1 MLRTGCRSRFFFW
14 WIASLFALVSASAQT
29 SPDLDRVLSQ
39 MDVQAKAFRSAEANF
54 VWNQYTKVVDEND
67 TQTGKVYYRRQGSEV
82 QMAAD
87 ILEANGHPEPR
98 TVLYEDGKVQM
109 YQPKIDQI
117 TVYNTAKNKA
127 EVESFLVLGFGGGG
141 HDMLKA
147 FDVKYLGSEKIG
159 DTPTDKLDLTPKNPK
174 VRSLFPHIVLWIDP
188 QRGISLQQQ
197 LFQPSG
203 DYRLAKYSDIQL
215 NQKVPDSA
223 FKLKTTSKT
232 QTVSQ
237 G

>member
-1 MLRTGCRSRFFFW
+1 MIKATRSVGLFCW
-14 WIASLFALVSASAQT
+14 VAVLMGGIALAQ
-29 SPDLDRVLSQ
+29 SNADLDRVLTQIDTASRN
-39 MDVQAKAFRSAEANF
+39 FHSAQANF
-54 VWNQYTKVVDEND
+54 EWDQYTKVVDETD
-67 TQTGKVYYRRQGSEV
+67 RQTGKVYYRRQGEEV

-87 ILEANGHPEPR
+87 IEQANGHPEPR
-98 TVLYEDGKVQM
+98 TVLYADGKVQM
-109 YQPKIDQI
+109 FQPKIDQV
-117 TVYNTAKNKA
+117 TVYNTSKNKA

-141 HDMLKA
+141 HEMLNS
-147 FDVKYLGSEKIG
+147 FDVKYLGSEKLG
-159 DTPTDKLDLTPKNPK
+159 DTVTEKLDLSPKNPK
-174 VRSLFPHIVLWIDP
+174 LRNLFPHIVLWIDP

-215 NQKVPDSA
+215 NQKLPDSA

-232 QTVSQ
+232 QILTQ